1 MIKMPMDVQKSEQS
15 QMSVVISTRQKGQE
29 QNWYQAFL
37 DQTTDQ
43 RRDNLHFNTGAH
55 FFLH

>member
-1 MIKMPMDVQKSEQS
+1 
-15 QMSVVISTRQKGQE
+15 MSVVISTRQKGQD
-29 QNWYQAFL
+29 NKRYQASP

-43 RRDNLHFNTGAH
+43 RRDNLNFNTAAH